1 MKSGN
6 DMSNLPG
13 DDFNDEDVTNA
24 LKKIRYAFALLDAEH
39 FTLYKDLHM
48 KTKITAFKRSEIDF
62 VDMGTCLLNNEK
74 NEKYYFIKMIHF
86 SQEIRLR
93 QVYILAFSESQIL
106 KWDNSLRLQK
116 QPIFVDPALESLTP
130 NLHKKLT
137 PQVDKAI
144 QQLNETYKNYM
155 KQIND
160 AVQQLSQDG
169 GRSQD
174 KSSDSRGGG
183 GDRRAGRDYLSRQLA
198 NSTLTWQQKQERD

>member
-86 SQEIRLR
+86 S
-93 QVYILAFSESQIL
+93 
-106 KWDNSLRLQK
+106 
-116 QPIFVDPALESLTP
+116 
-130 NLHKKLT
+130 
-137 PQVDKAI
+137 
-144 QQLNETYKNYM
+144 
-155 KQIND
+155 
-160 AVQQLSQDG
+160 
-169 GRSQD
+169 
-174 KSSDSRGGG
+174 
-183 GDRRAGRDYLSRQLA
+183 
-198 NSTLTWQQKQERD
+198 